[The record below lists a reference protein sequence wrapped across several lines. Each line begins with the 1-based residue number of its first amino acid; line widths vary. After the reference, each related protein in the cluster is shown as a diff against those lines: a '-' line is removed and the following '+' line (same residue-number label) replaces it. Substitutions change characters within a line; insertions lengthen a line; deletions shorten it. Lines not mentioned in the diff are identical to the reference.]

1 MKELTCIVC
10 PRGCRLKVDD
20 NMEVTGNACPRGKIY
35 AVNELTNPTRTIT
48 SSIRVTNRPYTL
60 VSVKTDKPIPKG
72 KMFEVMQEID
82 KLTVEAPTVIGQVV
96 KENILGL
103 DSNIIITKCIDQVY
117 VVYLELTF
125 LFDFY
130 FNNM

>member
-48 SSIRVTNRPYTL
+48 SSIRVSNRPYTL
-60 VSVKTDKPIPKG
+60 VSVKTDKPVPKD
-72 KMFEVMQEID
+72 KMFDVMKEID
-82 KLTVEAPTVIGQVV
+82 KLSVKAPTRIGQVV
-96 KENILGL
+96 LANVLGTG
-103 DSNIIITKCIDQVY
+103 SNVVITKDID
-117 VVYLELTF
+117 
-125 LFDFY
+125 
-130 FNNM
+130 

>member
-20 NMEVTGNACPRGKIY
+20 DMDVYGNACPRGEKY
-35 AVNELTNPTRTIT
+35 AIQELTNPTRTVT

-60 VSVKTDKPIPKG
+60 VSVKTDKPIPKD
-72 KMFEVMQEID
+72 KMFEVMKEID
-82 KLTVEAPTVIGQVV
+82 KLSIAAPTRIGQVV

-103 DSNIIITKCIDQVY
+103 DSNIVITKNID
-117 VVYLELTF
+117 
-125 LFDFY
+125 
-130 FNNM
+130 

>member
-20 NMEVTGNACPRGKIY
+20 EMNVTGNACPRGKIY

-60 VSVKTDKPIPKG
+60 VSVKTDNPIPKD
-72 KMFEVMQEID
+72 KMFEIMQEID
-82 KLTVEAPTVIGQVV
+82 KLSVEAPTRVGQVV
-96 KENILGL
+96 KEKILGL
-103 DSNIIITKCIDQVY
+103 DSNIVITKNID
-117 VVYLELTF
+117 
-125 LFDFY
+125 
-130 FNNM
+130 